1 MVQFRRLFII
11 RLALACMAFTVMLPA
26 VVLAKSQMAN
36 EQQTP
41 QSARPDSNQAK
52 KSSILKTQKDQVN
65 YAIGANFIGAIK
77 QQGIDVDL
85 EMVMRGMKDAYAGKE
100 LQMTDGE
107 IRKAI
112 MIYHGE
118 VQRKQAR
125 ARAEAAENRK
135 REGETFLA
143 ENQKKEGVVTLP
155 SGVQYRVI
163 KEGHGN
169 KPADSDVVELHYRG
183 TLINGAEFDS
193 SFRTG
198 HSATV
203 KVADLIPGWREAL
216 KLMPVGSK
224 WQVVIPPQL
233 AYGARGVKGSV
244 GPNETLII
252 EMELLAVK

>member
-1 MVQFRRLFII
+1 MLQSRSIFFTS
-11 RLALACMAFTVMLPA
+11 LALIFLAFAVTLPA
-26 VVLAKSQMAN
+26 DAHAKSQKAK
-36 EQQTP
+36 EQQAL
-41 QSARPDSNQAK
+41 QNAQPDSNQAQ
-52 KSSILKTQKDQVN
+52 KSSVLKTQRDQVN
-65 YAIGANFIGAIK
+65 YAIGANFMGAIK
-77 QQGIDVDL
+77 QQGIDIDL
-85 EMVMRGMKDAYAGKE
+85 EMVMRGIKDAHAGKD
-100 LQMTDGE
+100 LLMTDEE

-112 MIYHGE
+112 IVYHGE
-118 VQRKQAR
+118 VQRKQAK
-125 ARAEAAENRK
+125 ARAEAAENRR
-135 REGETFLA
+135 RESEAFLM
-143 ENQKKEGVVTLP
+143 ENKNKEGIVVLP

-169 KPADSDVVELHYRG
+169 KPTDSDVVELHYRS

-198 HSATV
+198 HSAIV
-203 KVADLIPGWREAL
+203 KVADLVPGWREAL

-224 WQVVIPPQL
+224 WQVFIPSQL